1 MDSKPILI
9 LGATGMLGRPVA
21 QCLTAQGQ
29 RVRALVRE
37 AAKGRRL
44 LGDSGELAEGS
55 ALEERDVHQ
64 AMAGCWAVHVNLVQ
78 EAELAAMQHVVRSAA
93 ARGVQRVS
101 YVSATTACEANRWFE
116 VVDVKMRTEEVLRQ
130 SGVPHVVFC
139 PTWVMETLE
148 NFVHGNRGTI
158 IIGRNPPEL
167 HFVAAADF
175 GRMVAQS
182 YADERALG
190 KRLFIHGPDA
200 VTLPDALE
208 RFYAVCHPQLR
219 VMRLKLWQARLLAGL
234 TRRAG
239 LTYVTKLIDYFDRVG
254 ELGDPSEANRLLGTP
269 STTLDE
275 WFLSPHGERQGLP
288 H

>member
-1 MDSKPILI
+1 
-9 LGATGMLGRPVA
+9 MLGRPVA

-37 AAKGRRL
+37 AGRGRRQ
-44 LGDSGELAEGS
+44 LGDSVEIVEGS
-55 ALEERDVHQ
+55 ALEERDVRQ

-78 EAELAAMQHVVRSAA
+78 EAELTAMQHVVRSAA
-93 ARGVQRVS
+93 ARGIQRVS

-148 NFVHGNRGTI
+148 NFVHGSRGTI

-175 GRMVAQS
+175 GRMMAQS
-182 YADERALG
+182 YVDERALG

-200 VTLPDALE
+200 VTLPDALQ
-208 RFYAVCHPQLR
+208 RFYAACHPQLR
-219 VMRLKLWQARLLAGL
+219 VMRLKLWQARLLARL

-275 WFLSPHGERQGLP
+275 WFISPHGERQGLP